1 MPQQYINSAIS
12 RSKSKTANYRKV
24 VIDFMKAIEILKAQI
39 AEKDAEIES
48 LKKKP
53 AAKKPAAK
61 KPAAKKT
68 TSKK

>member
-53 AAKKPAAK
+53 
-61 KPAAKKT
+61 
-68 TSKK
+68 